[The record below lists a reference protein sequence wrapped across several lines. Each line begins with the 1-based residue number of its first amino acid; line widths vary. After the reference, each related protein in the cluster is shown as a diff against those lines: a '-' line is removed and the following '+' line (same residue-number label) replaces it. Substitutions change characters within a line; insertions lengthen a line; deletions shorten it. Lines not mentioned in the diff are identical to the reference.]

1 MKHDVFI
8 SYASQD
14 KPVADAVC
22 STLEHNGIR
31 CWIAPRDI
39 FPGSD
44 WAQSITN
51 AIKSGKIMVL
61 IFSQNSNGSSQVAKE
76 LNLAISHNLVIVP
89 FKIDNSMPSGSMEYF
104 LADMHWLD
112 AIDGNMQEQIDKLTE
127 VIQSVLPHRSEEPP
141 VPSPDPNSAPAPELA
156 SQLPPHPIENA
167 PYVDTPKSKV
177 GFLQAYKMFWKNSF
191 RYRGCA
197 TRSEFWKAVLIHLV
211 VGLLIGTVDY
221 ALGIDIFS
229 SCYML
234 ASLFPSIALC
244 VRRLHD
250 TNRSG
255 HWMWL
260 FFTVYGNIAL
270 LVFFCLKSK
279 TANNRF
285 CS

>member
-1 MKHDVFI
+1 MKNDVFI

-89 FKIDNSMPSGSMEYF
+89 FKIDNSLPSGSMEYF

-127 VIQSVLPHRSEEPP
+127 VIQSVLPHRTKESQAPGSTP
-141 VPSPDPNSAPAPELA
+141 SSTPSPQPAP
-156 SQLPPHPIENA
+156 S
-167 PYVDTPKSKV
+167 VDTPKSKV

-211 VGLLIGTVDY
+211 VGFLIGTVDY
-221 ALGIDIFS
+221 ALGINIFS

-234 ASLFPSIALC
+234 ASLFPDIALC

-260 FFTVYGNIAL
+260 FFTLYGNIAL